1 MTPAPLLES
10 IAESVLRVSG
20 LSQPAARRAARVAI
34 ADTLA
39 CMLASASE
47 PAVLAA
53 AGALVEAGEAGPCH
67 MVGRAETLA
76 PASAAL
82 VNGVAAHVHDFDDYE
97 TAGSTHPSA
106 VIVPALLA
114 LGETAD
120 ASLDAMLD
128 AYVAGF
134 EAIARTGELL
144 GYAHYEAGW
153 HATGTI
159 GPTGAAAAS
168 ARLLDLDAETLVH
181 AMSLAAS
188 MSSGLKGQFG
198 TDAKGLHAGLAAR
211 SGVTAAL
218 MARAGTTAAADLFE
232 GETGYLRLFS
242 GDGQAAVGATGGDSV
257 PAAILEYGALPKPYP
272 CCAYTHRAIEAAL
285 ELSALAPA
293 EQIVSGRIEMA
304 APYASVVSDASPQT
318 PNAGR
323 FSALYCVA
331 SALTDRRLGPASFTA
346 EALQREEVRSLMNRL
361 ELAPYEVS
369 GHPGDMSPDNPDR
382 VVLDLSSGSE
392 VDAAIAHVRGS
403 ARNPMSDDDMSRKIR
418 DCALAAARPGAGEF
432 LLGML
437 SEDISRTCTRRVAD
451 LCAVVL
457 SDAGDCRG

>member
-1 MTPAPLLES
+1 MSSAPLLES
-10 IAESVLRVSG
+10 IARSALRVGS
-20 LSQPAARRAARVAI
+20 LSKPAARQAARAAV

-39 CMLASASE
+39 CMLAAASE
-47 PAVLAA
+47 PAVSAA
-53 AGALVEAGEAGPCH
+53 AGALVDAGESGPCRVVCH
-67 MVGRAETLA
+67 PGTLA

-82 VNGVAAHVHDFDDYE
+82 VNGVAAHIHDFDDYE

-114 LGETAD
+114 LGEAAN

-128 AYVAGF
+128 AYIAGF

-159 GPTGAAAAS
+159 GPIGAAAAS
-168 ARLLDLDAETLVH
+168 ARLLGLNAETLSH

-188 MSSGLKGQFG
+188 TSSGLKVQFG

-218 MARAGTTAAADLFE
+218 MARAGLTAAADLFE

-242 GDGQAAVGATGGDSV
+242 GDRQLVVRASGGDTV

-285 ELSALAPA
+285 ELSASAPA
-293 EQIVSGRIEMA
+293 DQIVSGRIEMA
-304 APYASVVSDASPQT
+304 APYASVVSAANPQT

-323 FSALYCVA
+323 FSVLYCVA
-331 SALTDRRLGPASFTA
+331 SALVDGRLGPASFTLD
-346 EALQREEVRSLMNRL
+346 ALQLEEVRALMNRL
-361 ELAPYEVS
+361 VLAPYEVS

-382 VVLDLSSGSE
+382 VVLELSTGSE

-403 ARNPMSDDDMSRKIR
+403 ARNPMSVDDRARKIR
-418 DCALAAARPGAGEF
+418 DCALAAARPSAGEY

-437 SEDISRTCTRRVAD
+437 TEDISRTCARRISD
-451 LCAVVL
+451 LCGQVL
-457 SDAGDCRG
+457 TDAGDCRG